1 MCIASLDLLQ
11 GRLHAF
17 LGTLDNSRSFLLTV
31 GYENRKHQT
40 SRPGVLAYILLSYSD
55 SHKSL
60 PAPDQAQ
67 ERLVQRVGIGGQ
79 VSAAQPRRP
88 NEGAL
93 RLVLRRAGQRT
104 VLQECYFQVP
114 LQVLRPLYLDD
125 VGTAYVY
132 LVSPCGGV
140 VGGDIYSMTVVVE
153 PEACVCLTT
162 PSATKLYATL
172 GLPARQQLDITL
184 HAGAVLEYLPE
195 QIIPFAQAAF
205 QQHLTVR
212 LGPGACILAMEIVA
226 PGRLAR
232 GEAFAYRDYDSS
244 VCIEDPSGQVVL
256 RERTRLRP
264 GWQRL
269 DGPGLFEGY
278 NYLGTFYAVVE
289 GRTLSTDLVEHLH
302 TLLACCTGL
311 RGSATMLA
319 HGGIVIRV
327 LGADHTTVNRALY
340 EVWDVLRR
348 ALLGYP
354 AVVWRK

>member
-1 MCIASLDLLQ
+1 VAAWHISCLHIPTTTKVSLRLIRRHWPGQ
-11 GRLHAF
+11 GA
-17 LGTLDNSRSFLLTV
+17 
-31 GYENRKHQT
+31 
-40 SRPGVLAYILLSYSD
+40 
-55 SHKSL
+55 
-60 PAPDQAQ
+60 
-67 ERLVQRVGIGGQ
+67 RVGEQ
-79 VSAAQPRRP
+79 VSVAQQRRP

-114 LQVLRPLYLDD
+114 LQVLRPVYLDD
-125 VGTAYVY
+125 RGTAYIY

-140 VGGDIYSMTVVVE
+140 VGGDVHTMAVVVE
-153 PEACVCLTT
+153 SGAHVCLTT
-162 PSATKLYATL
+162 PSATKLYATH
-172 GLPARQQLDITL
+172 GTPARQRLDITL
-184 HAGAVLEYLPE
+184 QAGAVLEYLPE

-205 QQHLTVR
+205 QQQTTVR
-212 LGPGACILAMEIVA
+212 LGAGACVLLMEIVA

-244 VCIEDPSGQVVL
+244 VCLETASGQVLL

-278 NYLGTFYAVVE
+278 YYLGMFYALVE
-289 GRTLSTDLVEHLH
+289 GMSLSAELAEHLH
-302 TLLACCTGL
+302 ALLACRAGL
-311 RGSATMLA
+311 LGSASLLA
-319 HGGIVIRV
+319 HGGIAVRV
-327 LGADHTTVNRALY
+327 LGVDHTTVSQALH